1 MLENRSKLYLGVAAA
16 ALVMLL
22 GTFLPVETVE
32 IHGCKLMAYLSLLR
46 VEVKAA
52 QAAHQAQQR
61 AEAETEAVAM
71 AENTRAAAVAQT
83 TQKPAAPGLDIS
95 LMIPVWGAL
104 VAVVAEEDFPAMVQM
119 KQTQS
124 VAVYRMVEKEEHK
137 TIRPPGLPVA
147 VREAVVVAQVVLM
160 VTAALA
166 ALAKCIF
173 VFIFKGV

>member
-71 AENTRAAAVAQT
+71 AEDTRAAAVAQT
-83 TQKPAAPGLDIS
+83 MQKPAAPGLDIS

-104 VAVVAEEDFPAMVQM
+104 VAVA
-119 KQTQS
+119 
-124 VAVYRMVEKEEHK
+124 VAVVFPKMDQLTQKQKAAVPRLAEQEGHK
-137 TIRPPGLPVA
+137 MGHLLVHPAVDRVA
-147 VREAVVVAQVVLM
+147 V
-160 VTAALA
+160 AAELEVSMA
-166 ALAKCIF
+166 AAAAAAPAECIF
-173 VFIFKGV
+173 AFIFKGV